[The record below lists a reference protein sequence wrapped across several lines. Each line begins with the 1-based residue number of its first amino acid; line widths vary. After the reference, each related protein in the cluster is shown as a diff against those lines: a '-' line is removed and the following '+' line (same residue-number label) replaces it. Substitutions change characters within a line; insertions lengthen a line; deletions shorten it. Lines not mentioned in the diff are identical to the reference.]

1 MQQLKEKTETK
12 GAEGRKRKKCV
23 CNKFNSVVIQL
34 IVTNFYKVVSQLQS
48 S

>member
-23 CNKFNSVVIQL
+23 CNKLNSVVIQL
-34 IVTNFYKVVSQLQS
+34 IVTNFSKVVSQLQS